1 MKFDKSQFENLEL
14 ENIGQWPPA
23 AKMLLT
29 IFLAVMVIFLGYIG
43 LVSGK
48 IEQLNRVTA
57 EEVTL
62 KQSYQ
67 TKYHVAAN
75 LDLFR
80 AQMIEAEDV
89 FATQLRSLPNS
100 HETPGLLDDITF
112 IGTTS
117 GLEFVKLEWQPEISK
132 EIYIELP
139 IDIEVNGSY
148 HSFGNFVSKIAGL
161 PRIVTL
167 HDFKIVIVNNNN
179 NNKNK
184 NNKLNLKLEAKTYRY
199 QEQEIKTQ

>member
-1 MKFDKSQFENLEL
+1 VKFDKSQFENLDI
-14 ENIGQWPPA
+14 ENIGQWPSAP
-23 AKMLLT
+23 KLVLI
-29 IFLAVMVIFLGYIG
+29 IFLAIMVVFLGYIG
-43 LVSGK
+43 LVSSK
-48 IEQLNRVTA
+48 MEQLDRAKA

-62 KQSYQ
+62 KQSFQ

-75 LDLFR
+75 LELFR
-80 AQMIEAEDV
+80 AQMVMAEDV

-148 HSFGNFVSKIAGL
+148 HSFGSFVSKIAGL

-167 HDFKIVIVNNNN
+167 HNFKIEILQTDSDT
-179 NNKNK
+179 
-184 NNKLNLKLEAKTYRY
+184 LNLKLEAKTYRY
-199 QEQEIKTQ
+199 QEQEVKAQ

>member
-1 MKFDKSQFENLEL
+1 MKFDASQFENLEL
-14 ENIGQWPPA
+14 ENIGQWPAA
-23 AKMLLT
+23 AKLLLT
-29 IFLAVMVIFLGYIG
+29 IFLAIVVVGLGYVG

-48 IEQLNRVTA
+48 IDQLDRVTV
-57 EEVTL
+57 EEKTL
-62 KQSYQ
+62 KQSYR

-75 LDLFR
+75 LELFR
-80 AQMIEAEDV
+80 GQMIEAEDI
-89 FATQLRSLPNS
+89 FANQLRSLPNS

-117 GLEFVKLEWQPEISK
+117 GLEFVKLQWQPEISK

-167 HDFKIVIVNNNN
+167 HDFTIDITQVGTEM
-179 NNKNK
+179 
-184 NNKLNLKLEAKTYRY
+184 LNLKLEAKTYRY
-199 QEQEIKTQ
+199 QGAEIK

>member
-14 ENIGQWPPA
+14 ENIGQWPAA
-23 AKMLLT
+23 AKLMLT
-29 IFLAVMVIFLGYIG
+29 MFLAIMVMFLGYIG
-43 LVSGK
+43 MVSSK
-48 IEQLNRVTA
+48 IEQLDRVIA
-57 EEVTL
+57 EEKTL

-67 TKYHVAAN
+67 TKYHVASN

-80 AQMIEAEDV
+80 AQMVEAEEI
-89 FATQLRSLPNS
+89 FAIQLRSLPNS

-148 HSFGNFVSKIAGL
+148 HSFGNFVSQIAGL

-167 HDFKIVIVNNNN
+167 HNFKIDIIQTSSDM
-179 NNKNK
+179 
-184 NNKLNLKLEAKTYRY
+184 LNLKLEAKTYRY
-199 QEQEIKTQ
+199 QEHEVKTP

>member
-23 AKMLLT
+23 AKLVLT
-29 IFLAVMVIFLGYIG
+29 AFLAIMVMFLGYTAM
-43 LVSGK
+43 VSSK
-48 IEQLNRVTA
+48 IELLERVKT

-62 KQSYQ
+62 KQSYKA
-67 TKYHVAAN
+67 KYHVAAN
-75 LDLFR
+75 LELFR
-80 AQMIEAEDV
+80 AQMVEAEEI
-89 FATQLRSLPNS
+89 FAIQLRSLPNS

-148 HSFGNFVSKIAGL
+148 HSFGNFVSEIAGL

-167 HDFKIVIVNNNN
+167 HDFKIDIVQTG
-179 NNKNK
+179 KDA
-184 NNKLNLKLEAKTYRY
+184 LNLKLEAKTYRY
-199 QEQEIKTQ
+199 QEQEVKTP

>member
-1 MKFDKSQFENLEL
+1 MKFDKSQFDNLDL
-14 ENIGQWPPA
+14 ENIGQWPSAP
-23 AKMLLT
+23 KLVLT
-29 IFLAVMVIFLGYIG
+29 IFLASMVVFLGYIG
-43 LVSGK
+43 LVSDK
-48 IEQLNRVTA
+48 IDQLERVKA
-57 EEVTL
+57 EETTL

-67 TKYHVAAN
+67 AKYHVAAN
-75 LDLFR
+75 LELFR
-80 AQMIEAEDV
+80 AQMIEAEEI
-89 FATQLRSLPNS
+89 FAIQLRSLPNS

-117 GLEFVKLEWQPEISK
+117 GLDFVKLEWQPEISK

-167 HDFKIVIVNNNN
+167 HNFKIDILQTGVDT
-179 NNKNK
+179 
-184 NNKLNLKLEAKTYRY
+184 LNLKLEAKTYRY
-199 QEQEIKTQ
+199 QAQEAKQQ

>member
-1 MKFDKSQFENLEL
+1 MNFDKSQFDNLDL
-14 ENIGQWPPA
+14 ENIGQWPDAP
-23 AKMLLT
+23 KLVLT

-43 LVSGK
+43 LVSSK
-48 IEQLNRVTA
+48 IETLERVQA

-62 KQSYQ
+62 KQSFQ

-80 AQMIEAEDV
+80 AQMIEAEDI

-117 GLEFVKLEWQPEISK
+117 GLDFVKLEWQPEISK

-139 IDIEVNGSY
+139 IDIEVNGPY
-148 HSFGNFVSKIAGL
+148 HSFGSFVSKIAGL

-167 HDFKIVIVNNNN
+167 HNFKISILEADTNPDT
-179 NNKNK
+179 
-184 NNKLNLKLEAKTYRY
+184 LNLKLEAKTYRY
-199 QEQEIKTQ
+199 QEQEAETQ

>member
-1 MKFDKSQFENLEL
+1 MNFDASQFENLEL
-14 ENIGQWPPA
+14 DNIGQWPPA
-23 AKMLLT
+23 AKLMLT
-29 IFLAVMVIFLGYIG
+29 IFLAVMVIVLGYIG
-43 LVSGK
+43 LISGK
-48 IEQLNRVTA
+48 MDQLDRITS
-57 EEVTL
+57 EEKTL
-62 KQSYQ
+62 KSSYKI
-67 TKYHVAAN
+67 KYHIAAN

-80 AQMIEAEDV
+80 AQMIEAEDI
-89 FATQLRSLPNS
+89 FANQLRSLPNS

-117 GLEFVKLEWQPEISK
+117 GLDFVKLEWQPEISK

-167 HDFKIVIVNNNN
+167 HDFEIGITQLSTEE
-179 NNKNK
+179 
-184 NNKLNLKLEAKTYRY
+184 LNLRLKAKTYRY
-199 QEQEIKTQ
+199 QEAETK